1 MRQKFLSLL
10 LSGAL
15 LISSIPAAF
24 AADPS
29 AMTDISGHWAEEN
42 IGWVMEQELFNGVSE
57 TEFSPNGS
65 MTRGMFVTVLG
76 RYAGIDPEQYRDWY
90 LPGLY
95 GDVAE
100 DRYYA
105 PYINW
110 ATRFGIANGTSEDLF
125 SPDEPVTREQMA
137 TLILRFASIYRF
149 DIAQTTEEIVEA
161 FTDFDTVGNFAKDAV
176 ETMRQTGLLNGIR
189 QEDGTYLFSTKTNAT
204 RAQCATILQ
213 RFISWMNGDPPM
225 PSGAVPVSGA
235 QSFDSCNTYAPKNAV
250 QDINYWSNYQ
260 VCYKNEPNP
269 KDNVV
274 IYRLKNVTTDQVKA
288 YVQMLQNNGFTLK
301 GSYSRKNLYSWGLIS
316 NAVPNATAHNLMYE
330 EGIACH
336 VSLWHSDSGWFFY
349 VSPDL
354 EVCDLGLRI
363 DGTTADRRPWGESA
377 DSGLLQLY
385 PGRYQTSDGRLAA
398 TVGCATVL
406 QDGKSTTNYLQASLN
421 DDGILQ
427 LRVLSGND
435 TLIRFDYE
443 NGTLRKNTTLRRQE
457 LEAEGNPDL
466 RVLLGS
472 KLCTLDY
479 TSQYLRQC
487 TVRIMEQT
495 SDMIV
500 FYIYASLNA
509 TPSQIEALCVLS
521 VADIETPEDREE
533 NNNNNSTTPDHDNDY
548 GSALTCTAC
557 RGSGDCSKCG
567 GDGKIWSSASDKEN
581 RNCTKCNGSGRCTT
595 CNGSGKRYN

>member
-1 MRQKFLSLL
+1 MKTTRKCLCLILSLVL
-10 LSGAL
+10 VLTCAIPVFAHPFQDVPDGKWYTPYVEYVYQNNLMNGTTDTTFAPNANMSRAMVVTVLHRLEG
-15 LISSIPAAF
+15 SPAASASLPF
-24 AADPS
+24 TDVPS
-29 AMTDISGHWAEEN
+29 GKYYTEPVRWSYEN
-42 IGWVMEQELFNGVSE
+42 QIVNGSSS
-57 TEFSPNGS
+57 TTFSPNADI
-65 MTRGMFVTVLG
+65 TREQLVTIFY
-76 RYAGIDPEQYRDWY
+76 RYAQAKGLDTSDRAFLTRYSDSDKIGNFAYDSFRWAVLHGI
-90 LPGLY
+90 
-95 GDVAE
+95 
-100 DRYYA
+100 
-105 PYINW
+105 I
-110 ATRFGIANGTSEDLF
+110 NGTSDTLL
-125 SPDEPVTREQMA
+125 SPKG
-137 TLILRFASIYRF
+137 S
-149 DIAQTTEEIVEA
+149 
-161 FTDFDTVGNFAKDAV
+161 
-176 ETMRQTGLLNGIR
+176 
-189 QEDGTYLFSTKTNAT
+189 AT

-235 QSFDSCNTYAPKNAV
+235 QSFDNCNTYAPKNAV

-301 GSYSRKNLYSWGLIS
+301 GSYSRKNLYSWGLVS

-557 RGSGDCSKCG
+557 HGSGDCSKCG

-581 RNCTKCNGSGRCTT
+581 RNCTKCNGSGRCQT
-595 CNGSGKRYN
+595 CGGSGKRYN